1 MPIEDKSNQEED
13 DDNKSLTP
21 EGREKDH
28 QTPTSTKGK
37 KGDKEKPEKGGKGS
51 RKTSADRKKPNRRTS
66 MQSVSPPPGA
76 PTPASETEGR

>member
-1 MPIEDKSNQEED
+1 MNERIKEIKEED
-13 DDNKSLTP
+13 EDDTKSVTP

-37 KGDKEKPEKGGKGS
+37 KGDKDKSEKGGKG
-51 RKTSADRKKPNRRTS
+51 RKTSAERKKPNRRTS